1 MKKLILVLICCFI
14 VSESKAQANDTE
26 AFLYNISIGGL
37 FGTIGSL
44 INKKPEDKTSKLIL
58 KGFTQGAL
66 GGYLTFESKRLLR
79 VAVKHENSNYYW
91 GSKIVNAAGNS
102 IIEGTALNRK
112 FGEQWNMNIGFLRL
126 EFKPSGEKKFQPRI
140 MPIALTFTVGVALQT
155 KFEINKSLKTG
166 QFIFSTDD
174 KRFDETGSIGVAFPG
189 CIVLKDEN
197 KDQLDLMSH
206 EIVHLYQDYDFNVF
220 NSYIDKPIKKL
231 SEKTNFTQLMNKIFY
246 YDFHQIPLSIVY
258 DIESNGNYYYDNHFE
273 HEAGYYSYTL
283 DPNLKN

>member
-1 MKKLILVLICCFI
+1 MKKFILILICSFI
-14 VSESKAQANDTE
+14 VSEVKAQANDTE

-44 INKKPEDKTSKLIL
+44 INKKPEDKTSQLIL
-58 KGFTQGAL
+58 KGFSQGAL

-79 VAVKHENSNYYW
+79 VAVKQENSNYYW

-126 EFKPSGEKKFQPRI
+126 EFKPSSQNKFQPRI
-140 MPIALTFTVGVALQT
+140 MPIALTYTIGVALAT

-166 QFIFSTDD
+166 QLIFSTNDE
-174 KRFDETGSIGVAFPG
+174 RFNQTNSIGVTYPG
-189 CIVLKDEN
+189 SIVLKDEN
-197 KDQLDLMSH
+197 KNELNILSH
-206 EIVHLYQDYDFNVF
+206 EIVHLYQQHDFNILNTYF
-220 NSYIDKPIKKL
+220 DKPIKTL
-231 SEKTNFTQLMNKIFY
+231 SGKTNFTQLMNKIFY
-246 YDFHQIPLSIVY
+246 YDFHLIPLNVIY
-258 DIESNGNYYYDNHFE
+258 NIESNDTFYYNNYLE